1 MIKMTTMFKYSA
13 LVAMIGSATLAMI
26 DPALAQPIG
35 VTPEAAALNAAA
47 GGSMPGGTLGG
58 LIDRV
63 REGTG
68 KIVPENLA
76 KERISNAQ
84 RIGADVWGT
93 AIWGS
98 AVA

>member
-1 MIKMTTMFKYSA
+1 VCELT
-13 LVAMIGSATLAMI
+13 
-26 DPALAQPIG
+26 
-35 VTPEAAALNAAA
+35 
-47 GGSMPGGTLGG
+47 
-58 LIDRV
+58 V

-76 KERISNAQ
+76 KERISDAQ